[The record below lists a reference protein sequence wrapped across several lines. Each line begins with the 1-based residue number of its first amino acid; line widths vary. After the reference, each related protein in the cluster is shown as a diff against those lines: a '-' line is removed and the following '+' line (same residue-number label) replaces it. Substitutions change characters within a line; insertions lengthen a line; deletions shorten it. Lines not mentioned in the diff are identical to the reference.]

1 IPTLKVIATPV
12 IGSGPDA
19 AGFDSTLG
27 LAFSSNGGDG
37 TLTIVKLVNGK
48 YTAVDSVPTELRAR
62 TMTVD
67 EKSHRIYLLGAEF
80 AAAPA
85 GGGRPQA
92 LPDSFHVLI
101 VGK

>member
-1 IPTLKVIATPV
+1 MLFR
-12 IGSGPDA
+12 S
-19 AGFDSTLG
+19 
-27 LAFSSNGGDG
+27 

-48 YTAVDSVPTELRAR
+48 YDAVDSVPTELRAR

-67 EKSHRIYLLGAEF
+67 EKLHRVYLLGADF

-85 GGGRPQA
+85 GQKGRPQA
-92 LPDSFHVLI
+92 VPDSFHVLV